1 MGKTLIEII
10 TEQILISK
18 TNNHPKIAVQLME
31 QAIDKKLYSDQLH
44 LFGKAIEAIEK
55 QQKENNNE

>member
-1 MGKTLIEII
+1 M
-10 TEQILISK
+10 
-18 TNNHPKIAVQLME
+18 NNHPMIAIQLME